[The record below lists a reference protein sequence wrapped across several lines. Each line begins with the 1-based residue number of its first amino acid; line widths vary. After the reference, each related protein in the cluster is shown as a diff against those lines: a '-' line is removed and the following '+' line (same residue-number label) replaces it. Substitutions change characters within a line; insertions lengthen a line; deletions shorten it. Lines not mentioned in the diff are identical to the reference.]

1 MGGMV
6 VVSSALRGSSEHL
19 GQPADH
25 FRGKQSF
32 GAVGIWKPESQSFGT
47 VRKGLT
53 GRCPTKGIDLSSEGS
68 QGLERKRIGS
78 RPAIELRFDPRAA
91 FFVPYFLSLVFFLMV
106 RIIGSG
112 QDSYCLV

>member
-1 MGGMV
+1 MV
-6 VVSSALRGSSEHL
+6 VGSSALRGSSEHL

-25 FRGKQSF
+25 FRRKQSF

-53 GRCPTKGIDLSSEGS
+53 GRCPAKGIDLSSEGS

-78 RPAIELRFDPRAA
+78 RPAVDFG
-91 FFVPYFLSLVFFLMV
+91 LSLRRLFLYLFL
-106 RIIGSG
+106 RIF
-112 QDSYCLV
+112 

>member
-1 MGGMV
+1 MV
-6 VVSSALRGSSEHL
+6 VGSSALRGSSEHL

-25 FRGKQSF
+25 FRRKQSF

-53 GRCPTKGIDLSSEGS
+53 GRCPAKGIDLSSEGS

-78 RPAIELRFDPRAA
+78 RLAVDFG
-91 FFVPYFLSLVFFLMV
+91 LSLRRLFLCPKSFWKASG
-106 RIIGSG
+106 IGIDLSG
-112 QDSYCLV
+112 WLHG

>member
-1 MGGMV
+1 VKTLWIRNNNCSFEVGEMV
-6 VVSSALRGSSEHL
+6 VGFSALRGSSEHL

-91 FFVPYFLSLVFFLMV
+91 FFVPLKSF
-106 RIIGSG
+106 R
-112 QDSYCLV
+112 DWD

>member
-1 MGGMV
+1 MII
-6 VVSSALRGSSEHL
+6 SSALSGSSEPL

-53 GRCPTKGIDLSSEGS
+53 GRCPTKGIDLRAKALSGADA
-68 QGLERKRIGS
+68 KRIGS
-78 RPAIELRFDPRAA
+78 RPAVELRFNPRAA
-91 FFVPYFLSLVFFLMV
+91 FLCFVDFFGGFPDTLAASWHG
-106 RIIGSG
+106 IIP
-112 QDSYCLV
+112 